1 MKYNFVVGNAEV
13 TLNKALVVAA
23 LSMRICNNPI
33 ESIKLLRMNG
43 VDGLK
48 EAKDLSEFIAEQF
61 MFGDGGELKI
71 RRTIP
76 LVRFLGT
83 HD

>member
-33 ESIKLLRMNG
+33 ESINCC
-43 VDGLK
+43 V
-48 EAKDLSEFIAEQF
+48 
-61 MFGDGGELKI
+61 
-71 RRTIP
+71 
-76 LVRFLGT
+76 
-83 HD
+83 